1 MYKYLLIFIILVA
14 PAPILHSSDDAISQ
28 FTYGF
33 LKKINEYIDDENYEE
48 AQRDLDIFV
57 RRYFLNEQSY
67 ERSLI
72 NQLYGNFYAV
82 QGKCEEAIPWFV
94 KSLKFKKIPLVTGL
108 QVRRNLAQCY
118 FQNSNYLGTIKILE
132 EYKAISIKRGLLFA
146 PTDRVML
153 GISYF
158 KDDKYEKAY
167 INISEANQLST
178 TYKEDWLGYELSL
191 AIQLEKFNEAIE
203 TAQLLIFVNPD
214 KKEYWKQLSGLYYT
228 QDDDN
233 ESLAGLE
240 LAYEQNTLTKE
251 KEYLDLSRYYLYK
264 NLPQKAIKTIQYGIN
279 AGIINETKKNYELLA
294 DSYFILKDRAKGI
307 EYLQES
313 LRLSSDPNTAFKIGR
328 FAFEEED
335 WKTAFKYLLEAKKLN
350 YEKNPGRLDILMGI
364 SLYELNDYES
374 ANTYFTKA
382 LSFDDTKI
390 SAEGWISYLKDISN
404 GLVK

>member
-1 MYKYLLIFIILVA
+1 MILVA

-33 LKKINEYIDDENYEE
+33 LKRINDYIDDENYVE

-67 ERSLI
+67 ERALI

-82 QGKCEEAIPWFV
+82 QTKYEEAIPWYV
-94 KSLKFKKIPLVTGL
+94 KSLKFKKMPLVTGL

-118 FQNSNYLGTIKILE
+118 FQNSDYLGTIKILE

-158 KDDKYEKAY
+158 KDDKFEKAY
-167 INISEANQLST
+167 LNISEANQLST

-191 AIQLEKFNEAIE
+191 AIQLEKYAEAIE

-228 QDDDN
+228 QDADN

-264 NLPQKAIKTIQYGIN
+264 NLPQKAIKTIKYGISV
-279 AGIINETKKNYELLA
+279 GIVDESKKNYELLA
-294 DSYFILKDRAKGI
+294 DSYFILKDRARGI

-313 LRLSSDPNTAFKIGR
+313 LKLESDPNTAFKIGR

-335 WKTAFKYLLEAKKLN
+335 WKTAFKFLEEAKRLQYDKS
-350 YEKNPGRLDILMGI
+350 PGRLDLLMGI
-364 SLYELNDYES
+364 CLYEMNDYKK
-374 ANTYFTKA
+374 ANEYFTKA
-382 LSFDDTKI
+382 LGFDDTKI
-390 SAEGWISYLKDISN
+390 SAEGWISYLKDIED
-404 GLVK
+404 GLVS

>member
-33 LKKINEYIDDENYEE
+33 LKRINEYIDDENYEE

-82 QGKCEEAIPWFV
+82 QGKYEEAIPWFV

-118 FQNSNYLGTIKILE
+118 FQNSNYSGTIKILE

-191 AIQLEKFNEAIE
+191 AIQLKKYAEAIE

-228 QDDDN
+228 QDADN

-264 NLPQKAIKTIQYGIN
+264 NLPQKAIKTIRYGIDT
-279 AGIINETKKNYELLA
+279 GIVSESKKNYELLA

-307 EYLQES
+307 QYLEES
-313 LRLSSDPNTAFKIGR
+313 LQLESDPNTAFKIGR

-335 WKTAFKYLLEAKKLN
+335 WNTAFKYLQEAKKLKYN
-350 YEKNPGRLDILMGI
+350 KNPGRLDILMGI
-364 SLYELNDYES
+364 ALYELGNYPKSKIFFNNALEFDES
-374 ANTYFTKA
+374 
-382 LSFDDTKI
+382 KI
-390 SAEGWISYLKDISN
+390 SAEGWLSYLDDLGS
-404 GLVK
+404 

>member
-1 MYKYLLIFIILVA
+1 MYKYLLIFMILVA
-14 PAPILHSSDDAISQ
+14 PAPILYSSDDAISQ
-28 FTYGF
+28 FTYGY
-33 LKKINEYIDDENYEE
+33 LKRINDYIDDENYVE

-67 ERSLI
+67 ERALI

-82 QGKCEEAIPWFV
+82 QAKYEEAIPWFV
-94 KSLKFKKIPLVTGL
+94 KSLKFKKMPLVTGL

-118 FQNSNYLGTIKILE
+118 FQDSDYLGTIKILE
-132 EYKAISIKRGLLFA
+132 EYKAISIKRGQLFA
-146 PTDRVML
+146 PIDRVML

-158 KDDKYEKAY
+158 KDDKFEKAY
-167 INISEANQLST
+167 LNISEANQLST

-191 AIQLEKFNEAIE
+191 AIQLEKYAEAIE

-228 QDDDN
+228 QDADN

-264 NLPQKAIKTIQYGIN
+264 NLPQKAIKTIKYGISV
-279 AGIINETKKNYELLA
+279 GIVDESKKNYELLA
-294 DSYFILKDRAKGI
+294 DSYFILKDRARGI

-313 LRLSSDPNTAFKIGR
+313 LKLESDPNTAFKIGR

-335 WKTAFKYLLEAKKLN
+335 WKTAFKFLQEAKRLQ
-350 YEKNPGRLDILMGI
+350 YEKSPGRLDLLMGI
-364 SLYELNDYES
+364 SLYEMNDYKK
-374 ANTYFTKA
+374 ANEYFTKA
-382 LSFDDTKI
+382 LGFDDTKI
-390 SAEGWISYLKDISN
+390 SAEGWISYLKDIED
-404 GLVK
+404 GLVS

>member
-1 MYKYLLIFIILVA
+1 
-14 PAPILHSSDDAISQ
+14 
-28 FTYGF
+28 
-33 LKKINEYIDDENYEE
+33 
-48 AQRDLDIFV
+48 
-57 RRYFLNEQSY
+57 
-67 ERSLI
+67 LI

-82 QGKCEEAIPWFV
+82 QGKYEEAIPWFV

-191 AIQLEKFNEAIE
+191 AIQLKKYAEAIE

-228 QDDDN
+228 QDADN

-264 NLPQKAIKTIQYGIN
+264 NLPQKAIKTIRYGIDT
-279 AGIINETKKNYELLA
+279 GIVSESKKNYELLA

-307 EYLQES
+307 QYLEES
-313 LRLSSDPNTAFKIGR
+313 LQLESDPNTAFKIGR

-335 WKTAFKYLLEAKKLN
+335 WNTAFKYLQQAKKLKYN
-350 YEKNPGRLDILMGI
+350 KTPGRLDILMGI
-364 SLYELNDYES
+364 ALYELGNYPKSRIFFNNALEFDES
-374 ANTYFTKA
+374 
-382 LSFDDTKI
+382 KI
-390 SAEGWISYLKDISN
+390 SAEGWLSYLDDLGS
-404 GLVK
+404 

>member
-14 PAPILHSSDDAISQ
+14 PTPILHSSDDAISQ

-33 LKKINEYIDDENYEE
+33 LKRINEYIDDENYEE

-82 QGKCEEAIPWFV
+82 QGKYEEAIPWFV

-191 AIQLEKFNEAIE
+191 AIQLKKYAEAIE

-228 QDDDN
+228 QDADN

-240 LAYEQNTLTKE
+240 LAYEQNTLTNE

-264 NLPQKAIKTIQYGIN
+264 NLPQKAIKTIRYGIDT
-279 AGIINETKKNYELLA
+279 GIVSESKKNYELLA

-307 EYLQES
+307 QYLEES
-313 LRLSSDPNTAFKIGR
+313 LQLESDPNTAFKIGR

-335 WKTAFKYLLEAKKLN
+335 WNTAFKYLQEAKKLKYN
-350 YEKNPGRLDILMGI
+350 KNPGRLDILMGI
-364 SLYELNDYES
+364 SLYELGNYQKSKIFFNNALEFDES
-374 ANTYFTKA
+374 
-382 LSFDDTKI
+382 KI
-390 SAEGWISYLKDISN
+390 SAEGWLSYLDDLGS
-404 GLVK
+404 

>member
-33 LKKINEYIDDENYEE
+33 LKRINEYIDDENYEE

-82 QGKCEEAIPWFV
+82 QGKYEEAIPWFV

-191 AIQLEKFNEAIE
+191 AIQLKKYAEAIE

-228 QDDDN
+228 QDADN

-251 KEYLDLSRYYLYK
+251 KDYLDLSRYYLYK
-264 NLPQKAIKTIQYGIN
+264 NLPQKAIKTIRYGIDT
-279 AGIINETKKNYELLA
+279 GIVSESKKNYELLA

-307 EYLQES
+307 QYLEES
-313 LRLSSDPNTAFKIGR
+313 LQLESDPNTAFKIGR

-335 WKTAFKYLLEAKKLN
+335 WNTAFKYLQEAKKLKYN
-350 YEKNPGRLDILMGI
+350 KTPGRLDILMGI
-364 SLYELNDYES
+364 SLYELGNYQKSKIFFNNALEFDES
-374 ANTYFTKA
+374 
-382 LSFDDTKI
+382 KI
-390 SAEGWISYLKDISN
+390 SAEGWLSYLDDLGS
-404 GLVK
+404 

>member
-1 MYKYLLIFIILVA
+1 M
-14 PAPILHSSDDAISQ
+14 
-28 FTYGF
+28 
-33 LKKINEYIDDENYEE
+33 
-48 AQRDLDIFV
+48 
-57 RRYFLNEQSY
+57 
-67 ERSLI
+67 I

-82 QGKCEEAIPWFV
+82 QGKYEEAIPWFV

>member
-14 PAPILHSSDDAISQ
+14 PTPILHSSDDAISQ

-33 LKKINEYIDDENYEE
+33 LKRINEYIDDENYEE

-57 RRYFLNEQSY
+57 RRYFPNEQSY

-82 QGKCEEAIPWFV
+82 QGKYEEAIPWFV

-191 AIQLEKFNEAIE
+191 AIQLKKYAEAIE

-228 QDDDN
+228 QDADN

-240 LAYEQNTLTKE
+240 LAYEQNTLTNE

-264 NLPQKAIKTIQYGIN
+264 NLPQKAIKTIRYGIDT
-279 AGIINETKKNYELLA
+279 GIVSESKKNYELLA

-307 EYLQES
+307 QYLEES
-313 LRLSSDPNTAFKIGR
+313 LQLESDPNTAFKIGR

-335 WKTAFKYLLEAKKLN
+335 WNTAFKYLQEAKKLKYN
-350 YEKNPGRLDILMGI
+350 KNPGRLDILMGI
-364 SLYELNDYES
+364 SLYELGNYQKSKIFFNNALEFDES
-374 ANTYFTKA
+374 
-382 LSFDDTKI
+382 KI
-390 SAEGWISYLKDISN
+390 SAEGWLSYLDDLGS
-404 GLVK
+404 

>member
-33 LKKINEYIDDENYEE
+33 LKRINEYIDDENYEE

-82 QGKCEEAIPWFV
+82 QGKYEEAIPWFV

-191 AIQLEKFNEAIE
+191 AIQLKKYAEAIE

-228 QDDDN
+228 QDADN

-264 NLPQKAIKTIQYGIN
+264 NLPQKAIKTIRYGIDT
-279 AGIINETKKNYELLA
+279 GIVSESKKNYELLA

-307 EYLQES
+307 QYLEES
-313 LRLSSDPNTAFKIGR
+313 LQLESDPNTAFKIGR

-335 WKTAFKYLLEAKKLN
+335 WNTAFKYLQEAKKLKYN
-350 YEKNPGRLDILMGI
+350 KNPGRLDILMGI
-364 SLYELNDYES
+364 ALYELGNYPKSKIFFNNALEFDES
-374 ANTYFTKA
+374 
-382 LSFDDTKI
+382 KI
-390 SAEGWISYLKDISN
+390 SAEGWLSYLDDLGS
-404 GLVK
+404 

>member
-33 LKKINEYIDDENYEE
+33 LKRINEYIDDENYEE

-82 QGKCEEAIPWFV
+82 QGKYEEAIPWFV

-118 FQNSNYLGTIKILE
+118 FQNSNYSGTIKILE

-191 AIQLEKFNEAIE
+191 AIQLKKYAEAIE

-228 QDDDN
+228 QDADN

-264 NLPQKAIKTIQYGIN
+264 NLPQKAIKTIRYGIDT
-279 AGIINETKKNYELLA
+279 GIVSESKKNYELLA

-307 EYLQES
+307 QYLEES
-313 LRLSSDPNTAFKIGR
+313 LQLESDPNTAFKIGR

-335 WKTAFKYLLEAKKLN
+335 WNTAFKYLQEAKKLKYN
-350 YEKNPGRLDILMGI
+350 KNPGRLDILMGI
-364 SLYELNDYES
+364 ALYELGNYPKSRIFFNNALEFDES
-374 ANTYFTKA
+374 
-382 LSFDDTKI
+382 KI
-390 SAEGWISYLKDISN
+390 SAEGWLSYLDDLGS
-404 GLVK
+404 

>member
-14 PAPILHSSDDAISQ
+14 PTPILHSSDDAISQ

-33 LKKINEYIDDENYEE
+33 LKRINEYIDDENYEE
-48 AQRDLDIFV
+48 APRDLDIFV

-82 QGKCEEAIPWFV
+82 QGKYEEAIPWFV

-191 AIQLEKFNEAIE
+191 AIQLKKYAEAIE

-228 QDDDN
+228 QDADN

-264 NLPQKAIKTIQYGIN
+264 NLPQKAIKTIRYGIDT
-279 AGIINETKKNYELLA
+279 GIVSESKKNYELLA

-307 EYLQES
+307 QYLEES
-313 LRLSSDPNTAFKIGR
+313 LQLESDPNTAFKIGR

-335 WKTAFKYLLEAKKLN
+335 WNTAFKYLQEAKKLKYN
-350 YEKNPGRLDILMGI
+350 KNPGRLDILMGI
-364 SLYELNDYES
+364 SLYELGNYQKSKIFFNNALEFDES
-374 ANTYFTKA
+374 
-382 LSFDDTKI
+382 KI
-390 SAEGWISYLKDISN
+390 SAEGWLSYLDDLGS
-404 GLVK
+404 

>member
-33 LKKINEYIDDENYEE
+33 LKRINEYIDDENYEE

-82 QGKCEEAIPWFV
+82 QGKYEEAIPWFV

-191 AIQLEKFNEAIE
+191 AIQLKKYAEAIE

-228 QDDDN
+228 QDADN

-264 NLPQKAIKTIQYGIN
+264 NLPQKAIKTIRYGIDT
-279 AGIINETKKNYELLA
+279 GIVSESKKNYELLA

-307 EYLQES
+307 QYLEES
-313 LRLSSDPNTAFKIGR
+313 LQLESDPNTAFKIGR

-335 WKTAFKYLLEAKKLN
+335 WNTAFKYLQEAKKLKYN
-350 YEKNPGRLDILMGI
+350 KTPGRLDILMGI
-364 SLYELNDYES
+364 SLYELGNYQKSKIFFNNALEFDES
-374 ANTYFTKA
+374 
-382 LSFDDTKI
+382 KI
-390 SAEGWISYLKDISN
+390 SAEGWLSYLDDLGS
-404 GLVK
+404 

>member
-33 LKKINEYIDDENYEE
+33 LKRINEYIDDENYEE

-82 QGKCEEAIPWFV
+82 QGKYEEAIPWFV

-118 FQNSNYLGTIKILE
+118 FQNSNYSGTIKILE

-191 AIQLEKFNEAIE
+191 AIQLKKYAEAIE

-228 QDDDN
+228 QDADN

-264 NLPQKAIKTIQYGIN
+264 NLPQKAIKTIRYGIDT
-279 AGIINETKKNYELLA
+279 GIVSESKKNYELLA

-307 EYLQES
+307 QYLEES
-313 LRLSSDPNTAFKIGR
+313 LQLESDPNTAFKIGR

-335 WKTAFKYLLEAKKLN
+335 WNTAFKYLQEAKKLKYN
-350 YEKNPGRLDILMGI
+350 KNPGRLDILMGI
-364 SLYELNDYES
+364 SLYELGNYQKSKIFFNNALEFDES
-374 ANTYFTKA
+374 
-382 LSFDDTKI
+382 KI
-390 SAEGWISYLKDISN
+390 SAEGWLSYLDDLGS
-404 GLVK
+404 

>member
-33 LKKINEYIDDENYEE
+33 LKRINEYIDDENYEE

-82 QGKCEEAIPWFV
+82 QGKYEEAIPWFV

-118 FQNSNYLGTIKILE
+118 FQNSNYSGTIKILE

-191 AIQLEKFNEAIE
+191 AIQLKKYAEAIE

-228 QDDDN
+228 QDADN

-264 NLPQKAIKTIQYGIN
+264 NLPQKAIKTIRYGIDT
-279 AGIINETKKNYELLA
+279 GIVSESKKNYELLA

-307 EYLQES
+307 QYLEES
-313 LRLSSDPNTAFKIGR
+313 LQLESDPNTAFKIGR

-335 WKTAFKYLLEAKKLN
+335 WNTAFKYLQEAKKLKYN
-350 YEKNPGRLDILMGI
+350 KTPGRLDILMGI
-364 SLYELNDYES
+364 SCLLYTSPSPRD
-374 ANTYFTKA
+374 
-382 LSFDDTKI
+382 
-390 SAEGWISYLKDISN
+390 
-404 GLVK
+404 